1 MPMPDSIR
9 LTALEML
16 YKELKRLKKSLGYAE
31 ERQGVTQE
39 EIDNINTKIRAVD
52 YLIGLAQ
59 DHL

>member
-1 MPMPDSIR
+1 MPDSIR

-16 YKELKRLKKSLGYAE
+16 YKELKRLKKYLGYAE
-31 ERQGVTQE
+31 ERQDVTQE
-39 EIDNINTKIRAVD
+39 EIDNINMEIRAVD